1 MQLEEVGGDTVDDAR
16 GDASRSVSVVV
27 AKQLFRI

>member
-1 MQLEEVGGDTVDDAR
+1 MQLEEVGGDTEGDAR
-16 GDASRSVSVVV
+16 GDASRYVVV